1 MKKSIAVL
9 VSIVTMLIGT
19 ACAGKTVQNTEP
31 PVRVETAALS
41 TETEIKTDN
50 VQQEQSIAETPAQL
64 QELPTFVAED
74 DEAQAILFF
83 IRAIAL

>member
-19 ACAGKTVQNTEP
+19 ACAGKTMHNTES
-31 PVRVETAALS
+31 PVSVETAALS

-50 VQQEQSIAETPAQL
+50 VQQDVTV
-64 QELPTFVAED
+64 TFSLE
-74 DEAQAILFF
+74 
-83 IRAIAL
+83 